1 MGRLST
7 VLRGLLIL
15 LLTVIFR
22 ISVNKVRGRPC
33 KTDLIIIKVFE
44 LEVGHLSGE
53 VVLYDGE
60 DGESLETGGQV
71 QDEQIIVV
79 LRYFLA
85 QTVVYSIYYIFT
97 ISLELLSSS
106 WTGSSSCCSGVKYRG
121 GPW

>member
-71 QDEQIIVV
+71 QDEQVIVV
-79 LRYFLA
+79 LRYFLG
-85 QTVVYSIYYIFT
+85 QKFYSEYLPPT

-106 WTGSSSCCSGVKYRG
+106 CWGSSKSCSGVK
-121 GPW
+121 